1 MIRLWQ
7 IAGIILIAVI
17 WLLSLAPSLP
27 HTGIQHGDKFGH
39 ALAYIV
45 LMWWWGQLSQSLRTR
60 ALVAVALT
68 LMGIAIEYAQGATGW
83 RTFDARDMFANTAG
97 VIIGLALLYMGL
109 GNVLQRLT
117 ARVQK

>member
-1 MIRLWQ
+1 MIRLWR

-27 HTGIQHGDKFGH
+27 HTGVEHGDKFGH

-60 ALVAVALT
+60 ALMAAAFA
-68 LMGIAIEYAQGATGW
+68 LMGVAIEYAQGATGW
-83 RTFDARDMFANTAG
+83 RTFDTRDMFANAAG
-97 VIIGLALLYMGL
+97 VIIGMALLYAGL
-109 GNVLQRLT
+109 GNVLQRLA
-117 ARVQK
+117 ARVEK